1 MRWPRVREIFRKDFQ
16 ELRSNRS
23 VFATLFVLPVILTA
37 ESIVTVW
44 AQASALTPG
53 SSDAAATLARSAS
66 FGFDLLLIIPL
77 LTAVTIGATSIV
89 QEKTNRSLEPLLAT
103 PITDSELLLG
113 KALTPLIPGVLA
125 VWVCYAV
132 EFVAIDLIAGP
143 IVGGPIVPTALAVYQ
158 MVLLAPALGLL
169 GTLAILVVSSWA
181 KDSRAAQQ
189 MSTFVVL
196 PVLVAVLAVFIFLPT
211 TVWVVGAFTVA
222 LAAAIACLAWLAVRR
237 FDRPSILISWR

>member
-1 MRWPRVREIFRKDFQ
+1 MRWDRVHEIFRKDFL

-23 VFATLFVLPVILTA
+23 VFATLFILPVILTG
-37 ESIVTVW
+37 ESVVMVA
-44 AQASALTPG
+44 AQAASLGPG
-53 SSDAAATLARSAS
+53 ASNAAGPLLRSAAL
-66 FGFDLLLIIPL
+66 GFDLLLLIPL

-103 PITDSELLLG
+103 PTTDTELLVG
-113 KALTPLIPGVLA
+113 KAITPLLPGVVA
-125 VWVCYAV
+125 AWVCYGV
-132 EFVAIDLIAGP
+132 EFVVIDAIAWP
-143 IVGGPIVPTALAVYQ
+143 VVGGPLVPTALAVYQ
-158 MVLLAPALGLL
+158 MLVIAPALGLL

-196 PVLVAVLAVFIFLPT
+196 PVLITVLVAFIVVPPT
-211 TVWVVGAFTVA
+211 PVIVAGFTVA
-222 LAAAIACLAWLAVRR
+222 LVVAIWVMGRLAVRR

>member
-1 MRWPRVREIFRKDFQ
+1 MRWERVREIFRKDFL

-23 VFATLFVLPVILTA
+23 VFATLFILPVILTG
-37 ESIVTVW
+37 ESILTVTFR
-44 AQASALTPG
+44 ASSLSPG
-53 SSDAAATLARSAS
+53 TAGASDTLLQSAG
-66 FGFDLLLIIPL
+66 FGFDILLLIPL

-103 PITDSELLLG
+103 PITDTELLVG
-113 KALTPLIPGVLA
+113 KALTPLLPGVIA
-125 VWVCYAV
+125 VWACYVV
-132 EFVAIDLIAGP
+132 EFIAIDAVAWP
-143 IVGGPIVPTALAVYQ
+143 IVGGPIVPTALAAYQ
-158 MVLLAPALGLL
+158 MLVLAPALGLL

-196 PVLVAVLAVFIFLPT
+196 PVLVAVLVAFVFLPST
-211 TVWVVGAFTVA
+211 ILVVGGFTVVLGLGIWF
-222 LAAAIACLAWLAVRR
+222 LARLAVRK

>member
-1 MRWPRVREIFRKDFQ
+1 MRWQRIREVYRKDFL

-37 ESIVTVW
+37 ESVLLVW
-44 AQASALTPG
+44 GHAGTPGPG
-53 SSDAAATLARSAS
+53 SSGAVATLLSYAG

-103 PITDSELLLG
+103 PITDTELLVG
-113 KALTPLIPGVLA
+113 KALTPLIPGVIA
-125 VWVCYAV
+125 VWVCYVV
-132 EFVAIDLIAGP
+132 EFIAIDAIAWP
-143 IVGGPIVPTALAVYQ
+143 IAGGPIVPTALALYQ
-158 MVLLAPALGLL
+158 MLVLAPALGLL

-196 PVLVAVLAVFIFLPT
+196 PVLVAVLAAFVFLPADL
-211 TVWVVGAFTVA
+211 VVIGGFTVA
-222 LAAAIACLAWLAVRR
+222 LGVGIWVLARMAVRK
-237 FDRPSILISWR
+237 FDRASILISWR